1 MPSVI
6 VETWTVAKKR
16 RLLDRWSVPIEP
28 EAPGGDGD
36 AVTLRDV
43 IARIV
48 RREVANFDRRQDARR
63 FARMMSAHEI
73 EVRAVSGRV
82 DPGGHPRGASVDEE
96 EAVSAVIGA
105 FEDGLMMVLLD
116 DVEQRDLDTPILLTD
131 DSRLAFLRLTFLPGA

>member
-16 RLLDRWSVPIEP
+16 RLLERWSVPIEP
-28 EAPGGDGD
+28 GTPGVDGD

-63 FARMMSAHEI
+63 FARMLSSREI
-73 EVRAVSGRV
+73 EVRAASGRV
-82 DPGGHPRGASVDEE
+82 DPGGHPRSAPVDEE
-96 EAVSAVIGA
+96 EAVAAVMGA
-105 FEDGLMMVLLD
+105 FEDGLLMVLLD
-116 DVEQRDLDTPILLTD
+116 DVEQRELDTPIHLTD
-131 DSRLAFLRLTFLPGA
+131 DSRLAFLRLTFLAGA